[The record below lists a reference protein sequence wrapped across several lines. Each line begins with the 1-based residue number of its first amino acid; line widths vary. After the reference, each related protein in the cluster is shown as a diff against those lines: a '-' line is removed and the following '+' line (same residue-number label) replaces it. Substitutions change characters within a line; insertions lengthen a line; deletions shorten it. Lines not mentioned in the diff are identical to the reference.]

1 MCTDCYIYIAKKKIM
16 SKNSFDKK
24 NEKYFEYKFSTFI
37 IILICLDKVIMGI
50 FAGTFFFSPYDHDCL
65 IVFLYLHFYYDFEVR
80 KF

>member
-1 MCTDCYIYIAKKKIM
+1 MKNEIICVQIVTSILLKKIM

-50 FAGTFFFSPYDHDCL
+50 FAGTIFFRL
-65 IVFLYLHFYYDFEVR
+65 MIIVV
-80 KF
+80 